1 MLPLPFGRGVFLY
14 GEPIEVRRDAGEV
27 EQEEARLRLETALS
41 RLTAAADARMASPRS
56 SA

>member
-1 MLPLPFGRGVFLY
+1 
-14 GEPIEVRRDAGEV
+14 VRRDAGEV